1 MLPAEHSVSWHDA
14 IQTKRSLC
22 REHTVLLVVQWLGD
36 VAAMPMVAGSTLA
49 LPTFFSFF
57 LLFSRLRLLQ
67 VSVTYT
73 G

>member
-1 MLPAEHSVSWHDA
+1 
-14 IQTKRSLC
+14 
-22 REHTVLLVVQWLGD
+22 
-36 VAAMPMVAGSTLA
+36 

>member
-1 MLPAEHSVSWHDA
+1 
-14 IQTKRSLC
+14 
-22 REHTVLLVVQWLGD
+22 
-36 VAAMPMVAGSTLA
+36 

-67 VSVTYT
+67 VSVTCT